1 MIVLLDVKE
10 QNILLYKEDG
20 LIKIPFN
27 EASNIV
33 EHMGENNKITYITNA
48 IKVNSVDIIN
58 LIKNL
63 GIKVNEL
70 NDVETSKNK
79 YLCGTVDGM
88 TYIDEN
94 LKFQGKY
101 DCKLI
106 DDNMRNTIKQNPL
119 LQTLI
124 KNNKIKII
132 GEIGRSKLLKEL
144 KILQKKEFEEQEKK
158 AKKMDKLLQKTKNK
172 GSIIVGDMDDDE
184 DNDGDVIVIDLK
196 KEGEGKRISIGGGA
210 SVNTMSELMEQI
222 EGSE

>member
-33 EHMGENNKITYITNA
+33 EHIGENNKITYITNA
-48 IKVNSVDIIN
+48 IKVSPIDIIN

-63 GIKVNEL
+63 GIKANKL
-70 NDVETSKNK
+70 NNVETSKNK

-88 TYIDEN
+88 IFIDEN

-106 DDNMRNTIKQNPL
+106 DDNMKNIIKQNSL

-144 KILQKKEFEEQEKK
+144 NFLQKKEFEKQEKK
-158 AKKMDKLLQKTKNK
+158 AKKMDKLLQRTKNK
-172 GSIIVGDMDDDE
+172 GSIIVGDMDDD
-184 DNDGDVIVIDLK
+184 DDSNDDVIAIDLEK
-196 KEGEGKRISIGGGA
+196 GGRTQIGGGE
-210 SVNTMSELMEQI
+210 SVNTMSELMKQI
-222 EGSE
+222 EGE

>member
-1 MIVLLDVKE
+1 MIILLDVKE

-33 EHMGENNKITYITNA
+33 DHIEENNKITYITNA
-48 IKVNSVDIIN
+48 IKVSSIDIIN

-63 GIKVNEL
+63 GIKVNETIKG
-70 NDVETSKNK
+70 DVETSKNK
-79 YLCGTVDGM
+79 YLCGTVEGM

-144 KILQKKEFEEQEKK
+144 IFLQKKEFEEQEKK

-184 DNDGDVIVIDLK
+184 DNDGDAIIIDLEK
-196 KEGEGKRISIGGGA
+196 GGRTQIGGGS